1 MLRIDPTE
9 LHFAYFAYDPRDQ
22 ILRLRA
28 GAWRDTEGSS
38 LDACSLDPDLW
49 FPLGDTEGL
58 VGHVAKVA
66 QPAYVADC
74 SADRHW
80 ADGYGVRSAFLIP
93 LSDEGPCDVL
103 VLVSHEIDG
112 FDEAERALALALVR
126 YLAVVFAADSRLG
139 DRVRCLE
146 HGLRRIALE
155 LSELGVD
162 RKAGGARLHPDLSE
176 RLTLVSPREW
186 QVLERL
192 RGGVRVSAI
201 ARDLAISP
209 NTVRNHLKALY
220 RKLGVRSQAELLE
233 VIEGRPSAAPQDA
246 AA

>member
-1 MLRIDPTE
+1 MVRIDPTE

-22 ILRLRA
+22 ILRLRP

-38 LDACSLDPDLW
+38 LDACSVDPDLW
-49 FPLGDTEGL
+49 FALGDAGGL
-58 VGHVAKVA
+58 VGRAARNAK
-66 QPAYVADC
+66 PAYVADC
-74 SADRHW
+74 STDRHW
-80 ADGYGVRSAFLIP
+80 ADVYGVRSAFLIP

-112 FDEAERALALALVR
+112 FDGAERALALALVR
-126 YLAVVFAADSRLG
+126 YLGKVFGADARLG
-139 DRVRCLE
+139 DRVRHLE

-162 RKAGGARLHPDLSE
+162 RQASEARLDPRLSE

-192 RGGVRVSAI
+192 RGGHRVSTI
-201 ARDLAISP
+201 ARELAISP

-220 RKLGVRSQAELLE
+220 RKLGVRSQGELLGAFDE
-233 VIEGRPSAAPQDA
+233 DPSAPPQDA